1 MSAIPPTID
10 YLKSVR
16 IGDYV
21 QYNDDQFGYVI
32 EIIDDDNVQIKE
44 AIEWLRATMDEVK
57 SNTIRVIP
65 LAGCKPSVDHLKK
78 EIR

>member
-1 MSAIPPTID
+1 MSAILRTID

-32 EIIDDDNVQIKE
+32 EIIDDDNV
-44 AIEWLRATMDEVK
+44 
-57 SNTIRVIP
+57 
-65 LAGCKPSVDHLKK
+65 
-78 EIR
+78 